1 MKRLTDWGFFF
12 FFFFLKNIFL
22 FISLFIWWRKLEQVW
37 RRRGRGGMIHR
48 GDGDMRLLRSFKLMM
63 DVWDWV
69 SRSDWSVKSLYCW
82 GEGKKKKPTSARL
95 LQERCSVKRRR
106 QIRGVMV
113 NRFIDPFQIYFV
125 LLLILLDWIIFD
137 INEFLF
143 IARHNGT
150 FFDSRPRS
158 KYIYLFITRI

>member
-1 MKRLTDWGFFF
+1 MWKDWLTGSVFSFFF
-12 FFFFLKNIFL
+12 SFLHFFL

-69 SRSDWSVKSLYCW
+69 SRSDWSVKSLYCR
-82 GEGKKKKPTSARL
+82 GEGEKKKKTTSARL
-95 LQERCSVKRRR
+95 FQERCFVKRRR
-106 QIRGVMV
+106 QIKGVMV
-113 NRFIDPFQIYFV
+113 NRFVDPFQIYFI
-125 LLLILLDWIIFD
+125 LLLILLDWFIFD

-143 IARHNGT
+143 IARFNVT
-150 FFDSRPRS
+150 FSDSRPRS
-158 KYIYLFITRI
+158 